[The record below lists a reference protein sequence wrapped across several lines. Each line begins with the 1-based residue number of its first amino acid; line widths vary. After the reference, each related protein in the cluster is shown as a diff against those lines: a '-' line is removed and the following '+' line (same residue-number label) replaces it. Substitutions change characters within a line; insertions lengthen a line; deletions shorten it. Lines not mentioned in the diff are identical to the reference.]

1 MRVGIFSGSF
11 NPVHRGHIALAE
23 WFVQEGVVD
32 AVWMVRSP
40 LNPLKAAEASLLA
53 SDDDR
58 LAMLRLAVEG
68 HDSLSVSTIE
78 DDMPRPSYTVLTLRR
93 LRREWPEHEFSLI
106 IGSDN
111 WCRFRR
117 WRCWEDILRE
127 FRVVVYPRE
136 GSPVEEGPT
145 DFPEAKEVVIA
156 AGAPTYDISST
167 AIRRALTEAPDEAA
181 SMLSPRVLDYIL
193 SRGLYGASEQVD

>member
-23 WFVQEGVVD
+23 WFAREGVVD
-32 AVWMVRSP
+32 AVWMVR
-40 LNPLKAAEASLLA
+40 
-53 SDDDR
+53 R
-58 LAMLRLAVEG
+58 LRLAVEG

-93 LRREWPEHEFSLI
+93 LRREWPEYEFSLI

-145 DFPEAKEVVIA
+145 DFPEAREVVIA
-156 AGAPTYDISST
+156 AGAPTYEISST